1 MTALTP
7 DVEHVDEAARTV
19 DSAEL
24 DALRIEQVGGHR
36 IRVLWR
42 DDAGSAA
49 GVLDLVA
56 YERLPHHAHHDAE
69 HHVWVERGSC
79 QVSGRC
85 LAPGSYIKVDPG
97 SPHSL
102 EAGPRGCRP
111 FFVYRRLPVGGRAEA
126 VSP

>member
-1 MTALTP
+1 MTTTTP
-7 DVEHVDEAARTV
+7 VVEDASRTI

-42 DDAGSAA
+42 DGGSVA

-56 YERLPHHAHHDAE
+56 DERLPRHVHHDAE

-85 LAPGSYIKVDPG
+85 LDPGSYIRVDPG

-102 EAGPRGCRP
+102 EAGPRGCRL
-111 FFVYRRLPVGGRAEA
+111 FFVFRRLPAGGRAEA
-126 VSP
+126 VIP

>member
-1 MTALTP
+1 MSSALPTE
-7 DVEHVDEAARTV
+7 VEDARTV

-24 DALRIEQVGGHR
+24 DALPIEQVAGHR

-42 DDAGSAA
+42 DATGVAGI
-49 GVLDLVA
+49 LDLVA
-56 YERLPHHAHHDAE
+56 DERLPHHVHHDAE

-85 LAPGSYIKVDPG
+85 LDPGSYIRVDPG

-102 EAGPRGCRP
+102 EAGPRGCRL
-111 FFVYRRLPVGGRAEA
+111 FFVYRRVPAGGRAEA
-126 VSP
+126 VIP

>member
-1 MTALTP
+1 MITATTE
-7 DVEHVDEAARTV
+7 VEDARTV
-19 DSAEL
+19 DSAEV
-24 DALRIEQVGGHR
+24 DALPVELVAGHR

-42 DDAGSAA
+42 DATGVA

-56 YERLPHHAHHDAE
+56 DERLPHHVHHDAE

-85 LAPGSYIKVDPG
+85 LDPGSYIRVEPG

-102 EAGPRGCRP
+102 EAGPRGCRL
-111 FFVYRRLPVGGRAEA
+111 FFVYRRCTR
-126 VSP
+126 

>member
-1 MTALTP
+1 MTALPTEIE
-7 DVEHVDEAARTV
+7 DARTV

-24 DALRIEQVGGHR
+24 DALPIEQVAGHR

-42 DDAGSAA
+42 DAFGVA

-56 YERLPHHAHHDAE
+56 DERLPLHVHHDAE

-85 LAPGSYIKVDPG
+85 LDPGSYIRVDPG
-97 SPHSL
+97 SPHAL
-102 EAGPRGCRP
+102 EAGPRGCRL
-111 FFVYRRLPVGGRAEA
+111 FFVYRRVPAGGGRAEA
-126 VSP
+126 VIP

>member
-1 MTALTP
+1 MTTATP
-7 DVEHVDEAARTV
+7 GSGEAARTI

-42 DDAGSAA
+42 DDAGSLA

-56 YERLPHHAHHDAE
+56 DERLPHHVHHDAE

-85 LAPGSYIKVDPG
+85 LDPGSYIRVDPG

-102 EAGPRGCRP
+102 EAGPRGCRL
-111 FFVYRRLPVGGRAEA
+111 FFVYRRVPTGGRAEA
-126 VSP
+126 VIP